1 MNQNLL
7 GKYNIPVPRYT
18 SYPPANYFD
27 EKVGNTEY
35 LQCIEQSNNLNPNH
49 ISFYIHIPFC
59 RHLCYYCGCNS
70 FPMASPEKIK
80 SYIEAVKKEIK
91 MVIPLLDKS
100 RKVSQIHYGGGS
112 PTSIPLTYIKEI
124 NELILSEFE
133 TIEYPEI
140 AIECHPVYLNEKDW
154 EMLSSLGFTRFSL
167 GIQDFDNDV

>member
-1 MNQNLL
+1 
-7 GKYNIPVPRYT
+7 
-18 SYPPANYFD
+18 
-27 EKVGNTEY
+27 
-35 LQCIEQSNNLNPNH
+35 
-49 ISFYIHIPFC
+49 
-59 RHLCYYCGCNS
+59 
-70 FPMASPEKIK
+70 MASPEKIK

-133 TIEYPEI
+133 TIEDPEI
-140 AIECHPVYLNEKDW
+140 AIECHPGYLNEKDW

-167 GIQDFDNDV
+167 GIQDFDNDVLKCVNRRPSLIPVEDIVNILRSKGAGINMDFIYGLPLQEDRKSVV